1 MPAIKR
7 ATKRIA
13 VMMIKATASG
23 MKNFTCQ
30 ELRQHIVATDA
41 KFERM
46 PASLRRN
53 SMEQWP
59 NHKSAIVREIQR
71 REDLIEA
78 QNECYGSCEY
88 ERSFY

>member
-1 MPAIKR
+1 
-7 ATKRIA
+7 
-13 VMMIKATASG
+13 MMIKATVSG
-23 MKNFTCQ
+23 MKKFTCQ

-59 NHKSAIVREIQR
+59 NNKGAIVREIQR

-78 QNECYGSCEY
+78 QNECLGSCDY
-88 ERSFY
+88 EHSFY